1 MAPEGVV
8 AFSRFYAP
16 QFTGL
21 VEGPSGNFVAKI
33 KKKKNKKKRG
43 CWYQI
48 QPQSMTHW
56 IKTKDINTEIDF
68 AFETITNPIFVS
80 VDNKIEV

>member
-33 KKKKNKKKRG
+33 KKN
-43 CWYQI
+43 
-48 QPQSMTHW
+48 
-56 IKTKDINTEIDF
+56 KTKRNVDVDIKFNH
-68 AFETITNPIFVS
+68 S
-80 VDNKIEV
+80 L

>member
-21 VEGPSGNFVAKI
+21 VEGPSGNFVTKI
-33 KKKKNKKKRG
+33 KKKKVDVD
-43 CWYQI
+43 
-48 QPQSMTHW
+48 
-56 IKTKDINTEIDF
+56 IKFSHSK
-68 AFETITNPIFVS
+68 
-80 VDNKIEV
+80 

>member
-33 KKKKNKKKRG
+33 KKKKKRKE
-43 CWYQI
+43 
-48 QPQSMTHW
+48 TW
-56 IKTKDINTEIDF
+56 ILISNSTTVYDTLN
-68 AFETITNPIFVS
+68 
-80 VDNKIEV
+80 

>member
-33 KKKKNKKKRG
+33 KK
-43 CWYQI
+43 
-48 QPQSMTHW
+48 
-56 IKTKDINTEIDF
+56 TKQK
-68 AFETITNPIFVS
+68 ETWMLISNSTTVYDTLN
-80 VDNKIEV
+80 